1 MSFQT
6 PLGVAR
12 GNGTARSGTGHGLVQ
27 HAIALALIPIGLA
40 AAVLFF
46 WMIQVGYA
54 GAVSLLRQPWVLLF
68 VVLLVALPFW
78 HGYLGI
84 KVIIEDYVSNKRLA
98 YTAITLI
105 RFLSV
110 AVALLGIIAAAK
122 IGFGG

>member
-1 MSFQT
+1 MSFQS

-12 GNGTARSGTGHGLVQ
+12 GTGTARSGTRHGLAQ
-27 HAIALALIPIGLA
+27 QATALALIPIGLA

-46 WMIQVGYA
+46 WMMQVGYA
-54 GAVSLLRQPWVLLF
+54 GAISLLHQPWVLLF

-84 KVIIEDYVSNKRLA
+84 QIIIEDYVSDKRLA
-98 YTAITLI
+98 YATITLV
-105 RFLSV
+105 RFLSI